1 MSDDTHDLVE
11 AIHPGIVLHNKFMKP
26 NGLSINR
33 LARDLVVPPNR
44 IHAIIHGERSVTA
57 DTALRLAAYFDIAA
71 ESWLGLQIDY
81 DLRVARHRHGDKIL
95 HRVRR
100 LEI

>member
-1 MSDDTHDLVE
+1 MPDNTNDLAE
-11 AIHPGIVLHNKFMKP
+11 AIHPGIVLHAKFMKP
-26 NGLSINR
+26 NRLSINR
-33 LARDLVVPPNR
+33 LARDWDVPPNR

-81 DLRVARHRHGDKIL
+81 DLRIARHLHGDKIL
-95 HRVRR
+95 RRVRR
-100 LEI
+100 REI